1 MVRSM
6 GGRGPPLQREKTLDM
21 DGNPYAVMV
30 VSAGGVHADTILR
43 VRYRPRIDRRNSK
56 LVSSNGTYGK
66 TWNDQSGPPTAE
78 DQQDFLHW
86 IESGMSVGHLGG
98 SSPLPT
104 DAPPQPAA
112 RSSSRISDKVAARF
126 AGLEAEVKR
135 CVDNLVDKVVTAAG
149 RCRHSIRSAKRCLAD
164 PPAALAGPVCRAHA
178 RVRKRIASGCAAL
191 SLRQAKRKQERRE
204 KAAELLQH
212 KLTVNAEWLQEQ
224 IERISHALMSDTEAV
239 LLPEG
244 DYSDH
249 QRSRLVQQANVTL
262 QFYHLLLERAKSG
275 ADPRELSADSVY
287 ALAER
292 AGNYMGGYSVDQRT
306 VRAWHYQYFRNGGT
320 FDPDGCASVPVEP
333 PEPPLTYSAALNQ
346 ARPLRAGASRER
358 GGHPKQVRQVEPQ
371 SGQEGRALRRGRSG
385 LSQRVARA
393 RVLRGDAK
401 GVQDSP
407 PDLPADSLAMDAG
420 AAPSLKRARARIAS
434 LASRPLYFV
443 CPRTFRA
450 SARPSVVCDCAARL
464 SNLPLKP
471 THVETMCMGARA
483 TRARRR
489 LTRPAPHRPA
499 AFTGTSS
506 SRATTT
512 TSTKTRR

>member
-1 MVRSM
+1 MWVISGNPVSTLDNRSLRQQMTSTHDNSGLMVHSM
-6 GGRGPPLQREKTLDM
+6 CGRGPPLQRKKTVTK
-21 DGNPYAVMV
+21 DGKPYAVQV
-30 VSAGGVHADTILR
+30 VSAGGVHADTMLR
-43 VRYRPRIDRRNSK
+43 VRYRPRLDRK
-56 LVSSNGTYGK
+56 DAKEVSSNGAYGK
-66 TWNDQSGPPTAE
+66 TWNDQSGPPTTE
-78 DQQDFLHW
+78 DQEDFLHW
-86 IESGMSVGHLGG
+86 IESGMGVGHLGG

-112 RSSSRISDKVAARF
+112 RSSSRLSDKVAASV

-164 PPAALAGPVCRAHA
+164 PPAARAGPVCRAHA
-178 RVRKRIASGCAAL
+178 SVRKRIASGCAAL
-191 SLRQAKRKQERRE
+191 SLRQAERKQERRK
-204 KAAELLQH
+204 KAAELLQP
-212 KLTVNAEWLQEQ
+212 KLTVDAEWLQEQ
-224 IERISHALMSDTEAV
+224 IDRISHALMSDTEAV

-249 QRSRLVQQANVTL
+249 QRSRLAQQASVTL

-287 ALAER
+287 DLAER
-292 AGNYMGGYSVDQRT
+292 AGNYMGGYSVDHRT

-333 PEPPLTYSAALNQ
+333 PQPPLTYSTALNQ

-371 SGQEGRALRRGRSG
+371 SGQEGRALCRGRSG

-450 SARPSVVCDCAARL
+450 SARPSVVCDCAARP

-471 THVETMCMGARA
+471 THVVLSA
-483 TRARRR
+483 TRSIT
-489 LTRPAPHRPA
+489 L
-499 AFTGTSS
+499 
-506 SRATTT
+506 
-512 TSTKTRR
+512 

>member
-1 MVRSM
+1 
-6 GGRGPPLQREKTLDM
+6 
-21 DGNPYAVMV
+21 
-30 VSAGGVHADTILR
+30 
-43 VRYRPRIDRRNSK
+43 
-56 LVSSNGTYGK
+56 
-66 TWNDQSGPPTAE
+66 
-78 DQQDFLHW
+78 
-86 IESGMSVGHLGG
+86 MSVGHLGG

-112 RSSSRISDKVAARF
+112 RSSSRISDKVAASV

-178 RVRKRIASGCAAL
+178 SVRKRIASGCAAL
-191 SLRQAKRKQERRE
+191 SLRQAKRKQERRN
-204 KAAELLQH
+204 KAAELLRH
-212 KLTVNAEWLQEQ
+212 KLTVDAEWLQEQ
-224 IERISHALMSDTEAV
+224 IDRISHALMSDTEM

-249 QRSRLVQQANVTL
+249 QRSRLAQQANVTL

-275 ADPRELSADSVY
+275 ADPPELSADSVY
-287 ALAER
+287 DLAER
-292 AGNYMGGYSVDQRT
+292 AGNYLGGYSVDHRT

-371 SGQEGRALRRGRSG
+371 SSQEGRALRRGRSG

-471 THVETMCMGARA
+471 THVNAVALLSTSERDARSI
-483 TRARRR
+483 TV
-489 LTRPAPHRPA
+489 TPHTLA
-499 AFTGTSS
+499 AD
-506 SRATTT
+506 
-512 TSTKTRR
+512 